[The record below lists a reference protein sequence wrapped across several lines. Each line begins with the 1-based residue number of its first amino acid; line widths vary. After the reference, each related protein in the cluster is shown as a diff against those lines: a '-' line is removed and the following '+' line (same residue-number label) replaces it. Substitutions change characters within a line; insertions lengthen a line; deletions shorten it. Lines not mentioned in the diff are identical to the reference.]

1 MYPFTAGGPASQ
13 VSVTECAT
21 GWTPVPDRETV
32 ASELVALL
40 VTVAVPVRIPV
51 AAGVKVTFS
60 IAVCPG
66 VKICPVETPLAVY
79 PAPEILTLEMVT
91 FEFPAL
97 VIVAPRTLLPPR
109 LTFPKLRL
117 VALAASCPEEVVS
130 EFEFA
135 DRVPE
140 PVSPT
145 HPERDN
151 VVRKTRKMANNVSG
165 AC

>member
-1 MYPFTAGGPASQ
+1 LYPFTAGGLASQ

-32 ASELVALL
+32 AGELVALL

-117 VALAASCPEEVVS
+117 VALAASFPEEVV
-130 EFEFA
+130 FA
-135 DRVPE
+135 DRAPE
-140 PVSPT
+140 PVTPT
-145 HPERDN
+145 QPERDN

>member
-1 MYPFTAGGPASQ
+1 MYPFTAGVLAAQ

-32 ASELVALL
+32 VGELVALL
-40 VTVAVPVRIPV
+40 VIVAVPVRIPV

-91 FEFPAL
+91 FDFPAL
-97 VIVAPRTLLPPR
+97 VIVTPRTLLPPR

-117 VALAASCPEEVVS
+117 VALAASDPEEEMP
-130 EFEFA
+130 EFDA
-135 DRVPE
+135 CVPE
-140 PVSPT
+140 PVTPT
-145 HPERDN
+145 QPERDN
-151 VVRKTRKMANNVSG
+151 VATKATKMANNVSG
-165 AC
+165 AR